1 MAELDPSI
9 IFRQEKYSG
18 PTQDELDA
26 KQDMNALRNMLGAGR
41 AIDSPEVINAM
52 MARSPDMGLKL
63 QSNASTMQTNAAAA
77 QKSIADA
84 RAKDREA
91 RIAELDAL
99 LPVGSAIVQRGDQQ
113 AWGEF
118 RTFLG
123 QKFPEALMGYPDN
136 VAEGGKFLQDY
147 ITARQQMVSK
157 GNTTPF
163 RRGAPVPTDRGYITL
178 NEAGLPEE
186 LRDPSGR
193 TYMPVPRG
201 DGDGSPPTYGM
212 SSEYAIDADGNTVLV
227 QRGSRGDVKI
237 TRLPEGL
244 RPALPTRS
252 VDLGTTVQTVESAGG
267 TPRAT
272 TPKDVQGEALQAQV
286 GKDRAAQLMAAPAAV
301 ASGTRFLAQLD
312 ALDADPNLER
322 GTGISSYFNFV
333 PGTGGKAFQVKLNK
347 AVGSAFLDAI
357 KALQGTGAITDREGG
372 AATASVSGLDAGLDA
387 ASFRKELKIL
397 RDMVAKGLEAALV
410 NVADRDRILGV
421 TPSTGAATPA
431 PAGAGAPGAPA
442 LFSPEELAKLRGG
455 Q

>member
-26 KQDMNALRNMLGAGR
+26 KQDMNALRNMLGAGQ
-41 AIDSPEVINAM
+41 AIDSPEVVNSM
-52 MARSPDMGLKL
+52 LARNPDLGLKL
-63 QSNASTMQTNAAAA
+63 MTNASTMQTNAATAL
-77 QKSIADA
+77 KNTADA

-91 RIAELDAL
+91 RLKELDRHF
-99 LPVGSAIVQRGDQQ
+99 PVGMAIAQAGDQEGWDQ
-113 AWGEF
+113 FG
-118 RTFLG
+118 TFLG
-123 QKFPEALMGYPDN
+123 QKFGPEALVGYPRDVKQAGEYLQRYLEAKRQYEAKGGN
-136 VAEGGKFLQDY
+136 TPRFGTPTATAEGFMQIDPTTGKPALL
-147 ITARQQMVSK
+147 INPATGK
-157 GNTTPF
+157 P
-163 RRGAPVPTDRGYITL
+163 
-178 NEAGLPEE
+178 
-186 LRDPSGR
+186 
-193 TYMPVPRG
+193 YMPVPRA

-227 QRGSRGDVKI
+227 QRGNRGDVKI

-272 TPKDVQGEALQAQV
+272 TPKNVQEEALLTQV

-301 ASGTRFLAQLD
+301 TSGTRFLAQLD

-322 GTGISSYFNFV
+322 GTGLSSYFNFV
-333 PGTGGKAFQVKLNK
+333 PGTAGKAFQVKLNK

-387 ASFRKELKIL
+387 ASFKKELKIL
-397 RDMVAKGLEAALV
+397 RDMVAKGLETARA
-410 NVADRDRILGV
+410 NAADRDRILGV
-421 TPSTGAATPA
+421 TTPTGAATPA
-431 PAGAGAPGAPA
+431 PTGAGANPA
-442 LFSPEELAKLRGG
+442 DPLGLLGG
-455 Q
+455 E

>member
-9 IFRQEKYSG
+9 IFRQEKYAG

-41 AIDSPEVINAM
+41 TIDSPEVVNAM
-52 MARSPDMGLKL
+52 MERNPDMGMKL
-63 QSNASTMQTNAAAA
+63 MTNASTMQTNAASA

-136 VAEGGKFLQDY
+136 VVEGGKFLQDY
-147 ITARQQMVSK
+147 ITARQQMASK

-193 TYMPVPRG
+193 TYMPVPKG

-212 SSEYAIDADGNTVLV
+212 SSEYAVDADGNTVLV

-252 VDLGTTVQTVESAGG
+252 VDLGTSVQTVESAGG
-267 TPRAT
+267 TPRAN
-272 TPKDVQGEALQAQV
+272 TPKDVLGEALQAAV
-286 GKDRAAQLMAAPAAV
+286 GKEEAAQLMAAPAAV
-301 ASGTRFLAQLD
+301 ASGTRFLAQLED
-312 ALDADPNLER
+312 LAADPNLER
-322 GTGISSYFNFV
+322 GTGLSSYFNFV
-333 PGTGGKAFQVKLNK
+333 RSSDGKSFQVKLDK
-347 AVGSAFLDAI
+347 ATGSAFLEAI

-387 ASFRKELKIL
+387 AAFKKELDLL
-397 RDMVAKGLEAALV
+397 RASVRAGLVKARKKAAKRAI
-410 NVADRDRILGV
+410 ILGEEEPAEED
-421 TPSTGAATPA
+421 TATPA
-431 PAGAGAPGAPA
+431 PTTPA
-442 LFSPEELAKLRGG
+442 ADDAVIEWSK
-455 Q
+455 